1 MHPAIRVTL
10 GIIIGTLVAFGLV
23 AVIEAMGHKVYPVPP
38 DVDISNLDQVKA
50 YAATL
55 PAGAL
60 VLVVAGWI
68 IGTLGGG
75 LAGSLVARH
84 RAVFISRFVGAL
96 MMCATILNLVLI
108 PHPAWTAIAAVAGIV
123 LAAWFAGRLMRRP

>member
-23 AVIEAMGHKVYPVPP
+23 AVIEAIGHKVYPIPP

-75 LAGSLVARH
+75 LAGSPLARH
-84 RAVFISRFVGAL
+84 RAVLISGFVGAL

-108 PHPAWTAIAAVAGIV
+108 PHPVWMAIAAVVGIV